1 MRGMRGMSKRFHC
14 PFCLK
19 RFANAAKLSRH
30 LIYED
35 CKRRSKRR

>member
-1 MRGMRGMSKRFHC
+1 MRGVIKGFRC

-19 RFANAAKLSRH
+19 RFASAERLSRH

-35 CKRRSKRR
+35 CKRRSKRP